1 MKTLPNNSC
10 IYIRSKTPIL
20 WIKWDGK
27 PSGYV
32 ENPDNCIFDV
42 ITSHGKL
49 DRGTVW
55 KNVTSHA
62 QGREPT
68 PV

>member
-1 MKTLPNNSC
+1 MAKGSAKNIFQPTF
-10 IYIRSKTPIL
+10 PISL
-20 WIKWDGK
+20 
-27 PSGYV
+27 SGV
-32 ENPDNCIFDV
+32 RTEEFENFDV

-49 DRGTVW
+49 DRGSVW